1 MAHKAPLKYIF
12 YIAATP
18 EKVWEGF
25 RGAAAGFED
34 CASRKKGLD
43 NEESARMD
51 RGGGSRWHTD
61 TL

>member
-1 MAHKAPLKYIF
+1 MDGK
-12 YIAATP
+12 T
-18 EKVWEGF
+18 
-25 RGAAAGFED
+25 
-34 CASRKKGLD
+34 RKKEMD